1 MCSITRHMNKDNY
14 SFFGFSCTWCKYKCA
29 RRHDMQKHM
38 LTQKHKKNV
47 EKVEKMGIM
56 KIQHTPRVATTSKD
70 TKTIEEFQPVEEV
83 MTVADNITNDHEC
96 VCGKTYKHLSSL
108 CKHRKKCEK
117 FLAME
122 EGIHESSDESETH
135 VDTEDDSQSK
145 NEDADNPSLQVV
157 APNKDSQSGDMT
169 ELLTTL
175 ITEQSKRNEE
185 LKDILVE
192 QSKQMKELA
201 EKSNVTNITTNNT
214 VNNNKFNLNLF
225 LNTECKDAMN
235 IMDFIDTLPVET
247 RDLENMGNFGF
258 VDGIT
263 KILLNGLRNLAIT
276 ERPIHCTDT
285 KRDSIYIKDNDSWE
299 KDEQNNKMKKVIK
312 YVRHK
317 NVKKISEWQKDNP
330 NFSNMKSSTHNKYM
344 NIISN
349 TMGGATDEED
359 EELQNKIIKK
369 VAPEVQVP
377 KNNRFKLM
385 YNT

>member
-1 MCSITRHMNKDNY
+1 
-14 SFFGFSCTWCKYKCA
+14 
-29 RRHDMQKHM
+29 MQKHM

-56 KIQHTPRVATTSKD
+56 KIQHTPRVSTTSKD
-70 TKTIEEFQPVEEV
+70 TKTIKEFQPVEEV
-83 MTVADNITNDHEC
+83 MTVADNITNDHKC
-96 VCGKTYKHLSSL
+96 LCGKTYKHLSSL

-122 EGIHESSDESETH
+122 EEGIRESSDESETQA
-135 VDTEDDSQSK
+135 DPEDDSQSK
-145 NEDADNPSLQVV
+145 SEENDNITLQMVT
-157 APNKDSQSGDMT
+157 PNKENQSGGMT

-201 EKSNVTNITTNNT
+201 EKSSVTNITTNNT

-235 IMDFIDTLPVET
+235 IMDFIDSLPVET

-263 KILLNGLRNLAIT
+263 RILLNGLRNLAIT

-299 KDEQNNKMKKVIK
+299 KDEKNNKMKKVIK

-317 NVKKISEWQKDNP
+317 NVKKISDWQKDNP

-377 KNNRFKLM
+377 KTNRFKLM

>member
-1 MCSITRHMNKDNY
+1 
-14 SFFGFSCTWCKYKCA
+14 
-29 RRHDMQKHM
+29 MQKHM

-47 EKVEKMGIM
+47 EKVEKLGIM
-56 KIQHTPRVATTSKD
+56 KIQHTSRVSTTSKD
-70 TKTIEEFQPVEEV
+70 TKTLKDFQSVDEV
-83 MTVADNITNDHEC
+83 ITVADNITNDHSC

-122 EGIHESSDESETH
+122 EGVDESSDESEIQ
-135 VDTEDDSQSK
+135 TEAGDESQSK
-145 NEDADNPSLQVV
+145 DEEKDNVSLQVV
-157 APNKDSQSGDMT
+157 ASDTGNPPGGMT
-169 ELLTTL
+169 ELLATL

-201 EKSNVTNITTNNT
+201 EKSSVTNITTNNT

-235 IMDFIDTLPVET
+235 IMDFIDSLPVET

-263 KILLNGLRNLAIT
+263 RILLNGLRNLAIT

-285 KRDSIYIKDNDSWE
+285 KRDSIYIKDNNSWE

-317 NVKKISEWQKDNP
+317 NVKKIKDWQTDNP
-330 NFSNMKSSTHNKYM
+330 TFSNMKSSTHNKYM

-377 KNNRFKLM
+377 KNNRFRLM